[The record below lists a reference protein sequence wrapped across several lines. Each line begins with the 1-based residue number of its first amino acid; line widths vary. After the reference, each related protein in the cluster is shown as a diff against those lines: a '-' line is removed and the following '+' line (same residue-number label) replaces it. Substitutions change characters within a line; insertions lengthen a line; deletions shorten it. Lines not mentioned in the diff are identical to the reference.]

1 MIPFKV
7 ENNQK
12 QLGRLC
18 LGGTS
23 FSPLF
28 SPFLSHKPPEILLQ
42 DKKCSYE
49 CIWLLMT
56 KVDTTQKEGKKRLLK
71 KKKR

>member
-28 SPFLSHKPPEILLQ
+28 SLFHTNLQ
-42 DKKCSYE
+42 KYYYRIGNALINVYGCY
-49 CIWLLMT
+49 L
-56 KVDTTQKEGKKRLLK
+56 QR
-71 KKKR
+71 